1 MATLLCLW
9 LLRGHLPQIDTAA
22 IMALFHALEPHRWAI
37 AALCTAASL
46 TAVGFYDVTV
56 ARLMQLPVSDRAA
69 FAAGWR
75 ATAIAQSL
83 GFGVITGALV
93 RWRLLGLHGKDGLW
107 VATKMTG
114 LVTASYFYGWV
125 VIAGLCA
132 VIAPG
137 LPPQIWW
144 LGVLALWV
152 GFSLAVISL
161 RGGSYGAH
169 SHPPIAALGRVIG
182 LTFIDTLAACAVI
195 YCFLPEGYAPFL
207 MLYASFLIAYSLGMI
222 SGVPG
227 GVGPFEMCLL
237 ALLAPL
243 NPEPL
248 LAAILGYRAVY
259 FLAPALIAAVS
270 LVSRRRPAPLADAC
284 LARQAQDWP
293 AEAALTSQGSLSRIT
308 ASGGGGLACQT
319 CNSEAYLRDPVGPNV
334 SRFLQVRRDAA
345 RKSSRR
351 LVLYKCSARVAQMGR
366 GLGLLTLPIASEAVL
381 RAQDFSTDGKACA
394 TLRRKLRKAAKAGVT
409 CQPGAPRLSEMH
421 DIDRAWQVRCGPARG
436 FSVGQFCPD
445 IVRAQASFTAYRD
458 GQSIAF
464 IPCHT
469 SRDRWVL
476 DLMRSDDGCPD
487 GTMQALVVGAIS
499 NARDAGVAE
508 FSLCSVPFHVPKAQI
523 GWIAWGLGHVFDHS
537 KSAQGLLRF
546 KSGFDPVWR
555 TEYLAADG
563 VLGLVLGGFEL
574 SRLIAAPRPLPHPAH
589 ANSAHED
596 YDSYEF
602 ASISQK

>member
-1 MATLLCLW
+1 MPSDITPRGPAAVTPRPTKLTAPARHIAPLMATLLCLW

-293 AEAALTSQGSLSRIT
+293 A
-308 ASGGGGLACQT
+308 
-319 CNSEAYLRDPVGPNV
+319 
-334 SRFLQVRRDAA
+334 
-345 RKSSRR
+345 
-351 LVLYKCSARVAQMGR
+351 
-366 GLGLLTLPIASEAVL
+366 GLLTLPIASEAVL

-464 IPCHT
+464 ITCHI